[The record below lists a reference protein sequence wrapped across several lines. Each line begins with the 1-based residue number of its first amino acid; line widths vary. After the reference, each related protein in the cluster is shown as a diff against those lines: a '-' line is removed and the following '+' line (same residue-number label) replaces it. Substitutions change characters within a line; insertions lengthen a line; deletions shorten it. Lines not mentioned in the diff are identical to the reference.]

1 MTATRRGSGKAH
13 FAWWAARLLLPFL
26 LGLDLDMKESKRKER
41 TGECGG
47 EILEESAVREIDGS
61 REDKVA
67 VGHTHRNRAF

>member
-1 MTATRRGSGKAH
+1 
-13 FAWWAARLLLPFL
+13 
-26 LGLDLDMKESKRKER
+26 MKESKRKER